1 MVFDI
6 VKLGPE
12 RTFRYAKHTRKLFAQ
27 ISHLRGVRQTVFGL
41 SQHAE
46 TRSGVQNLF
55 VQVCGRI
62 ARDTDV
68 VYVLELYAGGVETV
82 TKRMFR
88 ETGAML
94 DAIEAFFFDGGDQS
108 AVFDDGR
115 CSVAVIGVDA
125 ENVHR
130 ESIR

>member
-1 MVFDI
+1 M
-6 VKLGPE
+6 
-12 RTFRYAKHTRKLFAQ
+12 
-27 ISHLRGVRQTVFGL
+27 
-41 SQHAE
+41 
-46 TRSGVQNLF
+46 
-55 VQVCGRI
+55 VQVFEANVR
-62 ARDTDV
+62 
-68 VYVLELYAGGVETV
+68 GVETV
-82 TKRMFR
+82 TDRLFR
-88 ETGAML
+88 ETGAMF